1 MDVTLQSVR
10 RPAVA
15 GRFYPAQPHDLRR
28 AVRGYLDA
36 TVLAP
41 LGTVRAVIAPHAG
54 YVCSGPVA
62 GCSFAA
68 LRNAAPGAHTVFLLG
83 PAHYAAVHGVGLA
96 DCAAFQTPLG
106 PVPVDQEAVQEL
118 AAGGH
123 GYHWAA
129 AAHRPEHCLEVELP
143 FLQEVLADF
152 QVVPLLF
159 DEEAQP
165 EQVGADLAAR
175 LADDP
180 AALVVV
186 SSDLSHYFPYAMAQ
200 QLDRS
205 FLQAVVD
212 GDATAAACGQACG
225 LQAILSLMVAA
236 RKLGWLAHLL
246 AYQNSGDT
254 CGPRQE
260 VVGYGAVA
268 YVAPS

>member
-1 MDVTLQSVR
+1 MDVALASIR
-10 RPAVA
+10 WPAVA
-15 GRFYPAQPHDLRR
+15 GRFYPSQPQELRH
-28 AVRGYLDA
+28 AVQGYLA
-36 TVLAP
+36 AAP
-41 LGTVRAVIAPHAG
+41 PASWAGVRAVIAPHAG

-62 GCSFAA
+62 GHSFAA
-68 LRNAAPGAHTVFLLG
+68 LRSATPGNHTVFLLG
-83 PAHYAAVHGVGLA
+83 PAHCAPVHGVGLT
-96 DCAAFQTPLG
+96 DLVAFQTPLG
-106 PVPVDQEAVQEL
+106 TVPVDREIVQAL
-118 AAGGH
+118 ATGEH

-143 FLQEVLADF
+143 FLQEVLPEF
-152 QVVPLLF
+152 QIVPLLF
-159 DEEAQP
+159 DEEAEP

-180 AALVVV
+180 QTLVVV
-186 SSDLSHYFPYAMAQ
+186 SSDLSHYFPYTMAQ

-212 GDATAAACGQACG
+212 GDAAAAARGQACG

-236 RKLGWLAHLL
+236 RKLGWQARLL
-246 AYQNSGDT
+246 TYQNSGDT

-268 YVAPS
+268 YGA